1 MVAGGDKVDE
11 GAAIVAAAVDVG
23 VADEGAAI
31 DGIALA
37 AQATGWLVVFVCSL
51 NFFQFLVFADVD
63 IALMSLHL
71 QKHKRAMA
79 APRKMPVS
87 TERLQLVMENLASY
101 ASNQKFKKQYEAMTH
116 KTTKKKTKN
125 ATKTPTA
132 KSAASAADTAKAAP
146 KPTKKRST
154 VFAGKKPNYESLSD
168 SASGESE
175 EEEKESEESEESE
188 DEDFNYTMTDVSVG
202 STLVWGAHGGEGKLC
217 LCVGLVTKKYT
228 KKKKKSVTVTY
239 LLPVKPCSPEGDWL
253 GEKLSCNKYYTKE
266 ILSYEIMGN
275 VFYIVK
281 WEEEN
286 LVDWEFTLGK
296 SNWQE
301 ILRRVKVLWPKIPA
315 SGVAFESQNK

>member
-1 MVAGGDKVDE
+1 
-11 GAAIVAAAVDVG
+11 
-23 VADEGAAI
+23 
-31 DGIALA
+31 
-37 AQATGWLVVFVCSL
+37 
-51 NFFQFLVFADVD
+51 
-63 IALMSLHL
+63 MSLHL

-101 ASNQKFKKQYEAMTH
+101 ANNQKFKKQYEAMTH

-125 ATKTPTA
+125 ATKTPTS

-146 KPTKKRST
+146 KPTKKHST
-154 VFAGKKPNYESLSD
+154 VFAGKKPNHESLSD
-168 SASGESE
+168 SGSGESE

-228 KKKKKSVTVTY
+228 KNKKKSVTVTY

-266 ILSYEIMGN
+266 IVSYEIMGN

-281 WEEEN
+281 WEKEN